1 MPNFD
6 KMKSL
11 TDAVEY
17 WFAFIFAGG
26 SLGGL
31 AALLRAGAALTCRTV
46 VGAMLNSGLL
56 ALVIAFVLWKKYEG
70 DGNLLFLAGVSIF
83 AGLGG
88 TTSYDF
94 IKVYISKKL
103 NIDITTHDDR
113 MQNRADK
120 KTEADDRE
128 LDSR

>member
-1 MPNFD
+1 
-6 KMKSL
+6 MKSF
-11 TDAVEY
+11 TDAVEA

-31 AALLRAGAALTCRTV
+31 AALLRAGQELTCRAV

-70 DGNLLFLAGVSIF
+70 DGNLLFLAGISIF

-88 TTSYDF
+88 ATSYDF

-103 NIDITTHDDR
+103 NIDLKDDETTNKR
-113 MQNRADK
+113 RRTT
-120 KTEADDRE
+120 TETYDRE
-128 LDSR
+128 RDHR